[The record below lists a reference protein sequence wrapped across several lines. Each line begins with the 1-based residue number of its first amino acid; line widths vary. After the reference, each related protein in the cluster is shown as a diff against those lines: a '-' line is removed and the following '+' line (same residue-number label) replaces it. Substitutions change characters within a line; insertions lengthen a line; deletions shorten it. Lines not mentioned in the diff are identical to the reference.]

1 MQIALCLDKTG
12 KDWNAVSNDKKYGR
26 LFYKLDVNKTTP
38 DGVEYT
44 RCVWTKQSEQLT
56 DENVRTKFIEYLK
69 SKSKENETKE

>member
-1 MQIALCLDKTG
+1 
-12 KDWNAVSNDKKYGR
+12 

-44 RCVWTKQSEQLT
+44 RCIWAKQSEQLT